1 MRRHTPF
8 VLSLS
13 KHERLSS
20 SITQLESVLK
30 MRLIR
35 KRDAS
40 PHPSI
45 PDGPDDQGMAP
56 HSGLL
61 SRPASAGAA
70 PQMGIVADCEC
81 HSLRDPHG
89 VSVADAAAGL
99 PAVADRLWL
108 LLALAA
114 ERAVGAAQYRPGQ
127 DGASADGTR
136 APAQCRHY
144 RQSECQDLRRW
155 GSTRGGCVQANQ
167 WPQAPHCR

>member
-35 KRDAS
+35 KRDAY
-40 PHPSI
+40 PHPSV

-61 SRPASAGAA
+61 SRHASAGSA

-81 HSLRDPHG
+81 DSLCDPHG

-108 LLALAA
+108 LRAMAA
-114 ERAVGAAQYRPGQ
+114 APDVGPAQSRPGQ
-127 DGASADGTR
+127 DGRSAGR
-136 APAQCRHY
+136 
-144 RQSECQDLRRW
+144 
-155 GSTRGGCVQANQ
+155 TRGPA
-167 WPQAPHCR
+167 